1 MQQDKTIRTFVLV
14 AALTASAYALAY
26 TVDAIIAKKLLVPLE
41 SPTQAVRDHPDRGP
55 GHGPGTRSFTGESN
69 GTAASGGVNTKGT
82 VQGAPHRGR
91 GAAVFEKVSDNRWLV
106 DRNVLPATT
115 ADLSRLLKQA
125 RAVPFRKQGK
135 PAGVKLTRI
144 SPGSMYEKL
153 GFQKGDVIMRVNA
166 RKLDDPARFFRLYQ
180 ELRLRRTIFID
191 LDRNGQQLTFTYEVR

>member
-26 TVDAIIAKKLLVPLE
+26 TVDAIIGRKLLVPLE

-55 GHGPGTRSFTGESN
+55 ARWPGRESN
-69 GTAASGGVNTKGT
+69 GTAPTGGVNTKGA
-82 VQGAPHRGR
+82 VQGTPHRAR
-91 GAAVFEKVSDNRWLV
+91 GAAVFEKMSDGRWLV
-106 DRNVLPATT
+106 DRNALPATS
-115 ADLSRLLKQA
+115 ADLNRTLKEA
-125 RAVPFRKQGK
+125 RAVPFRKHGK
-135 PAGVKLTRI
+135 SAGVKLTRI
-144 SPGSMYEKL
+144 SPGSIYEKL